1 MKRIILASASPR
13 RKELLSQVGVVFEVI
28 PSMEEEICKE
38 KEPAKLVELLA
49 RQKAESV
56 AAGVTGEYIVI
67 GSDTVVTKDGEVLGK
82 PSDKEEAFR
91 MLYSLQGATHQV
103 YSGVA
108 LVSCQN
114 GEKEI
119 RSFSV
124 MTEVEVLPM
133 EKQQI
138 EGYIATG
145 DCMDKA
151 GAYGIQGCFAEYIK
165 GIHGDYYNVVGLP
178 LSRLMQKALSTC
190 SAFLQ
195 KSVQ

>member
-1 MKRIILASASPR
+1 MQGKKGEFMKRIILASASPR

-178 LSRLMQKALSTC
+178 LSRLMQELRR
-190 SAFLQ
+190 LL
-195 KSVQ
+195 

>member
-1 MKRIILASASPR
+1 MKRVILASASPR

-28 PSMEEEICKE
+28 PSTEEENCAE
-38 KEPAKLVELLA
+38 TEPAKIVELLA
-49 RQKAESV
+49 RRKAESV
-56 AAGVTGEYIVI
+56 AAGVAGDYIVI

-91 MLYSLQGATHQV
+91 MLYSLQGAVHQV

-108 LVSCQN
+108 LVSCQK
-114 GEKEI
+114 GKKEI
-119 RSFSV
+119 QSFSV

-151 GAYGIQGCFAEYIK
+151 GAYGIQGCFAEFIK

-178 LSRLMQKALSTC
+178 VSRLMQYLRKL
-190 SAFLQ
+190 L
-195 KSVQ
+195 

>member
-1 MKRIILASASPR
+1 
-13 RKELLSQVGVVFEVI
+13 
-28 PSMEEEICKE
+28 
-38 KEPAKLVELLA
+38 
-49 RQKAESV
+49 
-56 AAGVTGEYIVI
+56 
-67 GSDTVVTKDGEVLGK
+67 
-82 PSDKEEAFR
+82 

-124 MTEVEVLPM
+124 MTGVEVLPM

-178 LSRLMQKALSTC
+178 LSRLMQELRR
-190 SAFLQ
+190 LL
-195 KSVQ
+195 

>member
-82 PSDKEEAFR
+82 PSDKEEDA
-91 MLYSLQGATHQV
+91 LQSPGGDPPGLFWCCAGFLPEWGKRDTEFFCNDR
-103 YSGVA
+103 SGSA
-108 LVSCQN
+108 
-114 GEKEI
+114 
-119 RSFSV
+119 
-124 MTEVEVLPM
+124 P
-133 EKQQI
+133 
-138 EGYIATG
+138 
-145 DCMDKA
+145 
-151 GAYGIQGCFAEYIK
+151 YGKTA
-165 GIHGDYYNVVGLP
+165 D
-178 LSRLMQKALSTC
+178 
-190 SAFLQ
+190 
-195 KSVQ
+195 